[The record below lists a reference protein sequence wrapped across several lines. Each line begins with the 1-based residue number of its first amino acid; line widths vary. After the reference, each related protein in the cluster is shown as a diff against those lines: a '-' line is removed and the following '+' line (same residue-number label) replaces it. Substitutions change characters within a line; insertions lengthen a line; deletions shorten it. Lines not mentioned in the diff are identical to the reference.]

1 MLHLLALQIKEFE
14 TTPLKTT
21 AAMNLSIKK
30 KFQHVKTL
38 ESQNKNQKIE
48 ERSHQFRQ
56 DQAASW

>member
-30 KFQHVKTL
+30 KVPAC
-38 ESQNKNQKIE
+38 KNPREPKQK
-48 ERSHQFRQ
+48 SK
-56 DQAASW
+56 D